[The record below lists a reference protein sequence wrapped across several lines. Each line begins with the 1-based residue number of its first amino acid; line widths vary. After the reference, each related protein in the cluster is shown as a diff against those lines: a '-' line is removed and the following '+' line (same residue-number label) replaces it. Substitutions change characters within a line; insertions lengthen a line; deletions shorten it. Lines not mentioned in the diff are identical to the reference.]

1 LIEAR
6 NVVKQYGALKA
17 LDDFSINI
25 PEGKIGILGPNGA
38 GKSTFVKIALGL
50 LTATSGEITV
60 LGETLT
66 KNTVDIR
73 KRIGYM
79 PEHDCI
85 PDEMTGVEFLIEM
98 GMVSG
103 MGLAGATERTHEIL
117 GHLRMGEEKYRLI
130 SEYSGGMRQKIKL
143 AQGLI
148 HGPEVVF
155 LDEPTSGLD
164 PNARREML
172 ETINGLT
179 DVSNTKVLLSTH
191 ILQDVEMVCD
201 SVIIV
206 KDGKLQMQEDVKAI
220 ISEKS
225 NFVQIRV
232 GGTTKHFIAEL
243 KRKKIKAEDNGR
255 ALIVPYKNNS
265 TYDQIIDAAIK
276 SNSPLYEMERTKQ
289 SMDKVYQNIIEGK
302 EREYGIKEDFVDEEE
317 DEAEEKINDSKEKS
331 TNVTNIYNI
340 KDSVINRSDFGGGK
354 KDD

>member
-1 LIEAR
+1 MIKAT
-6 NVVKQYGALKA
+6 NVVKQYGNLKA
-17 LDDFSINI
+17 LDNFSIEI
-25 PEGKIGILGPNGA
+25 PAGKVGILGPNGA

-66 KNTVDIR
+66 KNTTEIR
-73 KRIGYM
+73 RKIGYM

-85 PDEMTGVEFLIEM
+85 PNEMTGVEFLIEM

-103 MGLAGATERTHEIL
+103 MSLSGATERTHEIL

-130 SEYSGGMRQKIKL
+130 GEYSGGMRQKIKL

-148 HGPEVVF
+148 HAPEVVF

-206 KDGKLQMQEDVKAI
+206 KDGRLQMQKDVKAI
-220 ISEKS
+220 VGEKS
-225 NFVQIRV
+225 NFVQVRI
-232 GGTTKHFIAEL
+232 GGKSEDFISEL
-243 KRKKIKAEDNGR
+243 KKKKINVENDGR
-255 ALIVPYKNNS
+255 VLVIPYVDDS
-265 TYDQIIDAAIK
+265 TYDYIIEASVK
-276 SNSPLYEMERTKQ
+276 SKCSLYEMERTSQ
-289 SMDKVYQNIIEGK
+289 SMDSVYQEIIE
-302 EREYGIKEDFVDEEE
+302 
-317 DEAEEKINDSKEKS
+317 
-331 TNVTNIYNI
+331 
-340 KDSVINRSDFGGGK
+340 
-354 KDD
+354 

>member
-1 LIEAR
+1 MIKAT
-6 NVVKQYGALKA
+6 NVVKQYGNLKA
-17 LDDFSINI
+17 LDNFSIEI
-25 PEGKIGILGPNGA
+25 PAGKVGILGPNGA

-66 KNTVDIR
+66 KNTTEIR
-73 KRIGYM
+73 RKIGYM

-85 PDEMTGVEFLIEM
+85 PNEMTGVEFLIEM

-103 MGLAGATERTHEIL
+103 MSLSGATERTHEIL

-130 SEYSGGMRQKIKL
+130 GEYSGGMRQKIKL

-148 HGPEVVF
+148 HAPEVVF

-201 SVIIV
+201 SVIII
-206 KDGKLQMQEDVKAI
+206 KDGRLQMQKDVKAI
-220 ISEKS
+220 VGEKS
-225 NFVQIRV
+225 NFVQVRI
-232 GGTTKHFIAEL
+232 GGKSEDFISEL
-243 KRKKIKAEDNGR
+243 KKKKINVENDGR
-255 ALIVPYKNNS
+255 VLVIPYVDDS
-265 TYDQIIDAAIK
+265 TYDYIIEASVK
-276 SNSPLYEMERTKQ
+276 SKCSLYEMERTSQ
-289 SMDKVYQNIIEGK
+289 SMDSVYQEIIE
-302 EREYGIKEDFVDEEE
+302 
-317 DEAEEKINDSKEKS
+317 
-331 TNVTNIYNI
+331 
-340 KDSVINRSDFGGGK
+340 
-354 KDD
+354 